1 MKKDL
6 LLFIATLSFI
16 MLSSCSQDAQEEKD
30 ENTMVPVTVQVNG
43 FVISQDDIPSN
54 RATAVSDYNNVKFLT
69 LAFYKVSDGS
79 QAYKYTQSRSDNTS
93 YTTFGEF
100 ALSLPF
106 GSYTMVVIA
115 NAGNDAVSLT
125 NATLA
130 SYGENNVKDT
140 FVATQV
146 VNITSGSSVNLTA
159 TLDRIVA
166 ALSVQSTDNRPA
178 DVTQMR
184 FTYSKGGKS
193 FDPTTGRATSD
204 AGFVTTMTYSGA
216 AGSTTKTGGYLFLA
230 EDEETV
236 NVTIETL
243 NADDDVLFS
252 KTINNVPLKRNRITT
267 LTGAV
272 YTNSGITAGSF
283 KVNDS
288 WLTAYNMDL

>member
-6 LLFIATLSFI
+6 LLIATLSLI
-16 MLSSCSQDAQEEKD
+16 MMASCSQDAQEEKD

-79 QAYKYTQSRSDNTS
+79 QAYKYTQSRSDNTT

-125 NATLA
+125 SATLA

-159 TLDRIVA
+159 TLDRVVA

-193 FDPTTGRATSD
+193 FDPTTSRATSD
-204 AGFVTTMTYSGA
+204 AGFVTTMTYSGE

-230 EDEETV
+230 EDEETM

-243 NADDDVLFS
+243 NADGAVLFS
-252 KTINNVPLKRNRITT
+252 KTVNNVPLKRNRITT

-283 KVNDS
+283 NVNDS